1 MNYTIM
7 VLAAYAVI
15 MIAAT
20 VLMTN
25 KEKNVER
32 FCVGNRN
39 TGWFISALSIAA
51 TWIWAPALFTS
62 TENAYTKGFA
72 GLFWFLVPNV
82 LCLIF
87 FIPFARRIRK
97 EMPEGITLS
106 GYMHQ
111 KYQSES
117 VKNIYLFQLGALSA
131 LSTGVQLLAGSKI
144 LSMLTGIPFWIMTV
158 IMAVIAYSYSQF
170 SGIKASILT
179 DSIQMVF
186 MLIASVCFAVFGIKN
201 GGGIQNMFAGI
212 GGYTGECSSLFSAKG
227 IEIFLG
233 FGLPTTVGLIS
244 GPFGDQCFW
253 QRAFCAKKNRIGRA
267 FFVGAI
273 LFGVVPLS
281 MGILGFVGAGMGYT
295 AIDTGVINFELI
307 SELFPS
313 WAVIPFLFMIVSGLL
328 STIDSNLCAISS
340 LTTDIFKKNTL
351 GKTKVAMVALLAIG
365 IVVANIP
372 GLTVTHLFLM
382 YGTLRAATLQ
392 SSFDTF
398 QSPIKKSEKSEQL
411 DPAVNVSASE
421 WIPHR
426 IDMNGLREL
435 VETSTILPQCIKAYK
450 NNIAGFGIS
459 VEYIDD
465 IEENEETKA
474 EWVALERILS
484 LLNLDTDTKEV
495 FEKVVKA
502 RETFGISYI
511 ECIRNFN
518 GEVVEIQFINDTPSV
533 HMTYPQEPYIDMDYL
548 YRGEKISRKR
558 KFRKFKQEIAGKTVY
573 FKEFGDPRIMDK
585 RNGQYVDNLE
595 IDYQANELLD
605 FVEGDGYYGTVRW
618 IGQVIV
624 VDGNYRAELLN
635 NNYFRNGRHTPMMI
649 IVKGGTLSDESFD
662 KLKSYMNDI
671 KGENGQHAFMIL
683 ETEKTEST
691 ADFESGGTGP
701 DIEIKDLANILQKDE
716 LFQEYQENGRKKV
729 QSSFLLPDLYTGY
742 TTDFNRA
749 TAQTAMEI
757 TEKQVF
763 QPERASL
770 AWIVNNKLLNGYGF
784 KYVKAVFDAPDI
796 TNPDDIMKIL
806 NITERAGG
814 MTMNDARKL
823 TMDTLGLESE
833 DYPEAFNMDDIGNVP
848 LAVIKSMPA
857 LYNHGNDE
865 DSGHIDDTAAD
876 SFIIGDDV
884 KRGLDE
890 QIEKAERARE
900 DEIVSVMKEVRKTLL
915 AMGGD
920 ANA

>member
-25 KEKNVER
+25 KEKSVER

-39 TGWFISALSIAA
+39 IGWFISALSIAA
-51 TWIWAPALFTS
+51 TWIWAPSLFTS

-201 GGGIQNMFAGI
+201 GGGLQNMFAGI

-253 QRAFCAKKNRIGRA
+253 QRAFCVKKNRIGRA

-273 LFGVVPLS
+273 LFGMVPFS

-351 GKTKVAMVALLAIG
+351 GKTKIAMVALLVIG
-365 IVVANIP
+365 IIVANIP

-382 YGTLRAATLQ
+382 YGTLRAATLLPTI
-392 SSFDTF
+392 FTLKGVKLK
-398 QSPIKKSEKSEQL
+398 PEGVVTGIATAL
-411 DPAVNVSASE
+411 
-421 WIPHR
+421 I
-426 IDMNGLREL
+426 IGLP
-435 VETSTILPQCIKAYK
+435 VFAYGNITGTAAYK
-450 NNIAGFGIS
+450 TAGSLLTVLLSG
-459 VEYIDD
+459 
-465 IEENEETKA
+465 T
-474 EWVALERILS
+474 VALI
-484 LLNLDTDTKEV
+484 V
-495 FEKVVKA
+495 
-502 RETFGISYI
+502 
-511 ECIRNFN
+511 
-518 GEVVEIQFINDTPSV
+518 
-533 HMTYPQEPYIDMDYL
+533 
-548 YRGEKISRKR
+548 SRKR
-558 KFRKFKQEIAGKTVY
+558 GA
-573 FKEFGDPRIMDK
+573 
-585 RNGQYVDNLE
+585 
-595 IDYQANELLD
+595 
-605 FVEGDGYYGTVRW
+605 
-618 IGQVIV
+618 
-624 VDGNYRAELLN
+624 
-635 NNYFRNGRHTPMMI
+635 
-649 IVKGGTLSDESFD
+649 
-662 KLKSYMNDI
+662 
-671 KGENGQHAFMIL
+671 ENG
-683 ETEKTEST
+683 
-691 ADFESGGTGP
+691 
-701 DIEIKDLANILQKDE
+701 
-716 LFQEYQENGRKKV
+716 
-729 QSSFLLPDLYTGY
+729 
-742 TTDFNRA
+742 
-749 TAQTAMEI
+749 
-757 TEKQVF
+757 
-763 QPERASL
+763 
-770 AWIVNNKLLNGYGF
+770 
-784 KYVKAVFDAPDI
+784 
-796 TNPDDIMKIL
+796 
-806 NITERAGG
+806 
-814 MTMNDARKL
+814 
-823 TMDTLGLESE
+823 
-833 DYPEAFNMDDIGNVP
+833 
-848 LAVIKSMPA
+848 
-857 LYNHGNDE
+857 
-865 DSGHIDDTAAD
+865 
-876 SFIIGDDV
+876 
-884 KRGLDE
+884 
-890 QIEKAERARE
+890 
-900 DEIVSVMKEVRKTLL
+900 
-915 AMGGD
+915 
-920 ANA
+920 